1 MELEES
7 PEVYKV
13 TDYDELLFSQVR
25 GYFRRSERRRPSCV
39 ACPTSGS
46 EELLF
51 DAQKLCDE
59 FQIDVIALQDKRLR
73 QRWNEEFSRYTLS
86 PGIAR
91 FLPARGSLCDE
102 DDKVESNF
110 VDNATWHSL
119 PYLDRLR
126 DEAARCSSGE
136 YEPSQRQHPRKGR
149 TAGAQAPQPL
159 PSETKPTPASP

>member
-1 MELEES
+1 MQVRTYQGKDLGRQNRPIVESASRGRLRQAEASRQVPPKNNDNYFNLLGSGIAYTRPDRTEHPMELEES

-59 FQIDVIALQDKRLR
+59 FQIDVIALQEKRLR
-73 QRWNEEFSRYTLS
+73 QRWNEEFS
-86 PGIAR
+86 
-91 FLPARGSLCDE
+91 
-102 DDKVESNF
+102 
-110 VDNATWHSL
+110 AT
-119 PYLDRLR
+119 
-126 DEAARCSSGE
+126 
-136 YEPSQRQHPRKGR
+136 PS
-149 TAGAQAPQPL
+149 A
-159 PSETKPTPASP
+159 PASRDSCPPGAASATRTTR